1 MAIVPMKQK
10 LVRRRGSGE
19 LDIFGNPTDDR
30 EEATLKCRAIEATH
44 TTTDRGSL
52 VQGAV
57 VVAEVKFLLDKLA
70 DITYDD
76 DLEYTNE
83 LGTVFSG
90 KPKSIKVL
98 RDIAGKPTLTE
109 VSL

>member
-1 MAIVPMKQK
+1 MALVPMKQT

-19 LDIFGNPTDDR
+19 LDIFGKPTQET
-30 EEATLKCRAIEATH
+30 EEVTFKCRATEGTH

-76 DLEYTNE
+76 DLEYINE
-83 LGTVFSG
+83 LAAVFSG

-109 VSL
+109 VLL